1 MRGIVP
7 FVYIDIEKIIH
18 AHLEASNMD
27 HYLVDCEN
35 VSSESLKYLPS
46 LNDGDSVTI
55 FFSQQCR
62 NANLDALDYIT
73 NADVKLTFHKVA
85 TGTKN
90 ALDFQLS
97 SYLGFLIA
105 KHGSGDTYH
114 LVTHDKGFGCLT
126 NFWKKRKVGV
136 KRIELN
142 VPQTEGKNQVKQ
154 KTKKSKVS
162 PENLATEE
170 EIKKYLAE
178 EDEPEV
184 MLAIFN
190 QYKSKVAISNGISKK
205 VKDSKRA
212 GAIYQKLKPLLKAKH
227 KS

>member
-1 MRGIVP
+1 M
-7 FVYIDIEKIIH
+7 
-18 AHLEASNMD
+18 N

-35 VSSESLKYLPS
+35 VSSESLKYLPQ
-46 LNDGDSVTI
+46 LNDGDSVAI

-62 NANLDALDYIT
+62 NANLEALDYIT

-105 KHGSGDTYH
+105 KHGSDDKYH
-114 LVTHDKGFGCLT
+114 IITHDKGFGCLT
-126 NFWKKRKVGV
+126 NFWKKRNVSV

-142 VPQTEGKNQVKQ
+142 ALQPDSKNHAKQ
-154 KTKKSKVS
+154 KPKKSKVS
-162 PENLATEE
+162 PEDLATDE
-170 EIKKYLAE
+170 EIKKYLTE
-178 EDEPEV
+178 EDEPEA

-190 QYKSKVAISNGISKK
+190 QYKSKVAISKGIAKK

-212 GAIYQKLKPLLKAKH
+212 GAIYQKLKPLLKVKH